1 MHHSLQLI
9 LGISGS
15 EGRAISGGGLD
26 VNGGGV
32 MSVRR
37 GLRVIARAWGRRWV
51 TGGISEETCE
61 VFDSYR
67 HDLS

>member
-1 MHHSLQLI
+1 MRHNLQLI
-9 LGISGS
+9 LGISVS

-32 MSVRR
+32 MLVKR
-37 GLRVIARAWGRRWV
+37 GRRVIARARGRWWV
-51 TGGISEETCE
+51 TGDVSEGILE
-61 VFDSYR
+61 VCDSYC